1 MGAWGYGLL
10 ESDAELDV
18 VDEIEDEVAKIAKTK
33 RFRLLHPKHPARV
46 KERLDGGVFHRAFL
60 YFHEKKWN
68 HGMIY
73 LVVMAMRLGSTIP
86 ADDLAQVT
94 QTLKETP
101 MYKEAKEQLEL
112 GLAGYK
118 NNGEPWDF
126 QSKSIVDAANAS
138 ITNEQPAAPG
148 GFQMLNVMEKWS
160 FRPQGGP
167 NDMKKGMEEMLKH
180 QKEREAKQAK
190 DPKPATEPKPKF
202 DLPQEHK
209 DRLEAAVKAW
219 FNFQMAPE

>member
-10 ESDAELDV
+10 QSDAELDV

-33 RFRLLHPKHPARV
+33 RFRLFHPKHPARV

-60 YFHEKKWN
+60 YFQEKKWN

-73 LVVMAMRLGSTIP
+73 LVVMAMTLGSIIP
-86 ADDLAQVT
+86 AEDLAQIT

-101 MYKEAKEQLEL
+101 MYKEAKGQLEL
-112 GLAGYK
+112 ALAGYK

-138 ITNEQPAAPG
+138 ITNEQPA
-148 GFQMLNVMEKWS
+148 
-160 FRPQGGP
+160 GGP
-167 NDMKKGMEEMLKH
+167 NDMEKGMEEMLKH
-180 QKEREAKQAK
+180 QKEWEAKQAK
-190 DPKPATEPKPKF
+190 DPKPATEPKPKV
-202 DLPQEHK
+202 DLPQEEK
-209 DRLEAAVKAW
+209 DRIGAAVKAW